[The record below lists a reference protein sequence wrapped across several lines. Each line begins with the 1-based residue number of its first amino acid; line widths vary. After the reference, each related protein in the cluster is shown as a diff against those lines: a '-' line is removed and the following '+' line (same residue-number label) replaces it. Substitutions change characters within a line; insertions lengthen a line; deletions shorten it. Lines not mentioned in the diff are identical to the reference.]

1 MATVL
6 QSHYFPRVN
15 PRHDYMSPVGTS
27 MYCSPHPAALHIA
40 PAARLRGFCLY
51 DSALESYVT
60 MKIFDPKVVMI
71 SPLLNEADL
80 VKTAANNLFAM
91 KKRNFIGRQVGKRRN
106 ELDWTQDYL
115 ADRLE
120 DAGWLNAKRS
130 TVSKIEDGSL
140 RIDLTQLFYLAVAL
154 RVHPIHFLPKMDWSK
169 PVKAQI
175 YSP

>member
-1 MATVL
+1 
-6 QSHYFPRVN
+6 
-15 PRHDYMSPVGTS
+15 
-27 MYCSPHPAALHIA
+27 
-40 PAARLRGFCLY
+40 
-51 DSALESYVT
+51 
-60 MKIFDPKVVMI
+60 MI

-80 VKTAANNLFAM
+80 VKTAANNLIAM

-106 ELDWTQDYL
+106 ELDWTQFDL

-120 DAGWLNAKRS
+120 DAGWPNATRS

>member
-1 MATVL
+1 
-6 QSHYFPRVN
+6 
-15 PRHDYMSPVGTS
+15 
-27 MYCSPHPAALHIA
+27 
-40 PAARLRGFCLY
+40 
-51 DSALESYVT
+51 
-60 MKIFDPKVVMI
+60 MI
-71 SPLLNEADL
+71 SSQPDDVNSG
-80 VKTAANNLFAM
+80 KNSGNNLVAM

-120 DAGWLNAKRS
+120 DAGWQNAKRS

-154 RVHPIHFLPKMDWSK
+154 RVHPIHFLPKMDWRK

-175 YSP
+175 YSQ

>member
-1 MATVL
+1 MARAGPPVCCQLDDPHFPMAWLCHALGGRFFEFQKTVTNSL
-6 QSHYFPRVN
+6 QPSEMN
-15 PRHDYMSPVGTS
+15 SGK
-27 MYCSPHPAALHIA
+27 
-40 PAARLRGFCLY
+40 
-51 DSALESYVT
+51 DSGKNIV
-60 MKIFDPKVVMI
+60 
-71 SPLLNEADL
+71 
-80 VKTAANNLFAM
+80 AM

-120 DAGWLNAKRS
+120 DAGWQNAKRS

-140 RIDLTQLFYLAVAL
+140 RIDLTQLYYLAVAL

-175 YSP
+175 YSQ